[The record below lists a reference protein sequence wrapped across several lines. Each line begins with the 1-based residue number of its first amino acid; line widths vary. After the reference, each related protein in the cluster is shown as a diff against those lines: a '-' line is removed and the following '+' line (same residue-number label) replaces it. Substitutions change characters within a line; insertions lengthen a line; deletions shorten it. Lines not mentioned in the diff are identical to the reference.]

1 MRKKRDKHILV
12 DEETH
17 KAVKILAAEADITL
31 GEVITKL
38 VEGRKDD

>member
-1 MRKKRDKHILV
+1 MKKKRDKHILV

-17 KAVKILAAEADITL
+17 KQVKIFAAEDDTTL

-38 VEGRKDD
+38 VEGRKND